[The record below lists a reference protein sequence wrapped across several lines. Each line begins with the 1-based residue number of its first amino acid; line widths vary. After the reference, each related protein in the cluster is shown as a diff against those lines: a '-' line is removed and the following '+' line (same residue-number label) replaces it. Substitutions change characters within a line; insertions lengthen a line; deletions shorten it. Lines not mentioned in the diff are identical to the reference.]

1 MTHIGPSLGKREG
14 ILCGNLS
21 GAFVYNFESNSI
33 PTSSSQSATTLCQ
46 GSQHTEKQVPLH
58 VQGASCYSVSLD
70 DVSMEWVASYKF
82 LGKPFTEH
90 IRGTL
95 ERHDDESDMFLKSK
109 HKVTGGCPVPCLAR
123 TSLFSR
129 RDGSIHLAV
138 GSEGV
143 VSFFSLLAI
152 CFAESPVDLFFN
164 MVFCPFYHPCF
175 RSMYGTIIQ
184 NPRHQP
190 RRLPHQ
196 SQAAKT
202 ASPSQR

>member
-1 MTHIGPSLGKREG
+1 MIHIGPSLGKREG

-33 PTSSSQSATTLCQ
+33 PVSSSQGATTSCSQ
-46 GSQHTEKQVPLH
+46 GPQSTEKQVPLH

-82 LGKPFTEH
+82 LGKSFTEH
-90 IRGTL
+90 LRGTL
-95 ERHDDESDMFLKSK
+95 ERHDEESDMFLKSK
-109 HKVTGGCPVPCLAR
+109 HKITGGSPVPCLSR

-143 VSFFSLLAI
+143 VSLLFRQI
-152 CFAESPVDLFFN
+152 RYLPV
-164 MVFCPFYHPCF
+164 CPF
-175 RSMYGTIIQ
+175 
-184 NPRHQP
+184 
-190 RRLPHQ
+190 
-196 SQAAKT
+196 
-202 ASPSQR
+202 